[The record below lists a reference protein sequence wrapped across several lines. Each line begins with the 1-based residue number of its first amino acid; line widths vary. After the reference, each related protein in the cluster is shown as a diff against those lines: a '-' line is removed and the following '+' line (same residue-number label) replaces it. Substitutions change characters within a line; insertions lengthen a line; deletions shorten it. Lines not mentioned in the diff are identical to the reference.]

1 MSLRELEPWQ
11 SWRKRRRPL
20 AGSRT
25 GEDLEIHITTCIS
38 WPLSSSNRRITIND
52 LWNLRIFIL
61 EAVRRKRYWI
71 R

>member
-1 MSLRELEPWQ
+1 
-11 SWRKRRRPL
+11 
-20 AGSRT
+20 
-25 GEDLEIHITTCIS
+25 LEIHITTCIS